1 MEGALNITIFT
12 IFDKGAAELR
22 LILEVVRLQTVRSNP
37 AVFLPFSSTAD
48 FSAVHNLRVCSFAL
62 FCFVPVLDAEGTKQ
76 QGNKIG
82 ASSKKDGSA
91 D

>member
-37 AVFLPFSSTAD
+37 AVFLPSSSTAD

-62 FCFVPVLDAEGTKQ
+62 FCFVPVWTQKERN
-76 QGNKIG
+76 NKETRL
-82 ASSKKDGSA
+82 ARLARKMA
-91 D
+91 